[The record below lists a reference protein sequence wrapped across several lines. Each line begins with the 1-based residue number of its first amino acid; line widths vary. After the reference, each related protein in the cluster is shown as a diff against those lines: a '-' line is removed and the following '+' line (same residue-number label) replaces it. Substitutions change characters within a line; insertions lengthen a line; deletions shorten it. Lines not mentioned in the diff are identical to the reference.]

1 MSVFLGRDPST
12 GKKIRKTKGGFK
24 TKKEAEKYAN
34 QLSVD
39 IQNGLDIITNKILL
53 KDFITE
59 WFNNHVSRNFS
70 INTVTGYKTRIETHI
85 IPYMG
90 NMPLHKINTATVQ
103 KFYYS
108 LIDSNLKPG
117 TCKKIIETLTGCF
130 KYAKKLN
137 LITNIPTNIEKL
149 KDDSPTLI
157 VWSEQQLKQFLS
169 EISGTYLHLP
179 IFIISLTGLRVAELC
194 GLRWENVD
202 LEEGLIHVKEQV
214 IHDKINKIDIHT
226 TKLKTP
232 TSYRTITIP
241 NGLVKLLEEHKK
253 NQNLSN
259 TKDFVI
265 TSRNGFM
272 CNPRNLSMDFTKKV
286 AKHKDLPQ
294 ISIHGLRHT
303 HATIL
308 VEKRENIKVISER
321 LGHSSVK
328 TTLDV
333 YSHVL
338 PSMKKGTAD
347 LLDKDFF

>member
-1 MSVFLGRDPST
+1 MGV
-12 GKKIRKTKGGFK
+12 
-24 TKKEAEKYAN
+24 Y
-34 QLSVD
+34 
-39 IQNGLDIITNKILL
+39 IQNGIDIITNKILL

-85 IPYMG
+85 IPHMG
-90 NMPLHKINTATVQ
+90 NMPLHKINTATIQ
-103 KFYYS
+103 KFYYN

-117 TCKKIIETLTGCF
+117 TCKKIIETLNGCF

-149 KDDSPTLI
+149 KDNSPTLI
-157 VWSEQQLKQFLS
+157 VWSEEQLKQFLS

-179 IFIISLTGLRVAELC
+179 ILITSLTGLRVAELC

-241 NGLVKLLEEHKK
+241 NGLVNLLKEHKE
-253 NQNLSN
+253 NQNLST

-303 HATIL
+303 HATML

-338 PSMKKGTAD
+338 PSMKKETAD
-347 LLDKDFF
+347 LLDRDFFNK